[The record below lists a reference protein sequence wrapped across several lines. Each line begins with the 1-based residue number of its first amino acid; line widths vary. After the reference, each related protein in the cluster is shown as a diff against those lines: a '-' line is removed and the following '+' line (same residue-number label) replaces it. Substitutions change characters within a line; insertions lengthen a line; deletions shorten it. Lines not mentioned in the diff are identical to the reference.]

1 MRADAVDPDL
11 PTTNPVTSLPAVLNA
26 LSDPIRLEMVRRLAA
41 ADEPVACTRLYDGI
55 AKSTASHHF
64 KTLREAGLIERSV
77 VGGQTHQRLK
87 RAEVEAVFPGVL
99 DAIVAAAH

>member
-55 AKSTASHHF
+55 AKSTASSAMPR
-64 KTLREAGLIERSV
+64 TPPSLSATQPNTIEPSMPENDI
-77 VGGQTHQRLK
+77 T
-87 RAEVEAVFPGVL
+87 A
-99 DAIVAAAH
+99 